1 MRCIGESRLTAN
13 ESCEQQLRVSAFDSS
28 VLNWFLVTFALK
40 SYLDSLTT
48 AKAG

>member
-13 ESCEQQLRVSAFDSS
+13 ESCEQQLRVSAFGSS